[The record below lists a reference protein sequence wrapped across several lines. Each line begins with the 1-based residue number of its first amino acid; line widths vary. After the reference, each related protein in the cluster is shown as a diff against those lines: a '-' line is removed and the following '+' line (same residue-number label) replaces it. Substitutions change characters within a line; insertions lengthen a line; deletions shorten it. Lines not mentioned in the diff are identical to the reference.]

1 MELIIDFTLHLGI
14 LANALLLYIL
24 WKNGWKE
31 FHIKVL
37 FIIFLWIFFTQ
48 ICFFGFINKNEIIFY
63 ATFLFLDTIPISIG
77 PLFFLYVKAIFYP
90 TKNILKKNVKHFI
103 IPFIYIMFA
112 SIPKLVSLFNSPNV
126 FGHLRVGLENLVA
139 LSIIYSLIY
148 SIIAIKI
155 LNKTKKLVNLYYS
168 NVNHSDFNWLLKFLY
183 ATILIISIDISI
195 TIFEV
200 LYGDINIAIGIIAFF
215 VVFLIVYLAYHGISQ
230 TKVLLP
236 KFLLEK
242 EVTVKKDIS
251 KTDVIS
257 LNGNKTTYSTNEMQS
272 LQQQLET
279 LMQKQKWYLNAELSL
294 KSLSEKLDISD
305 KKLSYLLNQY
315 MQISFYD
322 YINHFRVE
330 EVKEKIKNPSF
341 SQYTL
346 LAIALECGFNS
357 KTSFNRTFHRFESV
371 TPSSFRNQILK
382 TE

>member
-1 MELIIDFTLHLGI
+1 
-14 LANALLLYIL
+14 
-24 WKNGWKE
+24 
-31 FHIKVL
+31 
-37 FIIFLWIFFTQ
+37 
-48 ICFFGFINKNEIIFY
+48 
-63 ATFLFLDTIPISIG
+63 
-77 PLFFLYVKAIFYP
+77 
-90 TKNILKKNVKHFI
+90 
-103 IPFIYIMFA
+103 MFA

>member
-1 MELIIDFTLHLGI
+1 M
-14 LANALLLYIL
+14 
-24 WKNGWKE
+24 
-31 FHIKVL
+31 
-37 FIIFLWIFFTQ
+37 
-48 ICFFGFINKNEIIFY
+48 
-63 ATFLFLDTIPISIG
+63 
-77 PLFFLYVKAIFYP
+77 
-90 TKNILKKNVKHFI
+90 
-103 IPFIYIMFA
+103 
-112 SIPKLVSLFNSPNV
+112 FNSPNV

-346 LAIALECGFNS
+346 
-357 KTSFNRTFHRFESV
+357 
-371 TPSSFRNQILK
+371 
-382 TE
+382 